1 MKQGTQSD
9 SETMLPVD
17 SDQRCTCGSGGHP
30 RRCALHPLS
39 WDSHIAELN
48 FLGALDD
55 PEPEGTPQEH
65 LAEIRRQYDSYEK
78 AQRADLRQRFE
89 LAKKT
94 AEDRDYWR
102 SRALALEADRR
113 SFLLAHGIDLGE
125 RPTVSGTGSRK
136 GSRE

>member
-1 MKQGTQSD
+1 MKQDTQSVPEG
-9 SETMLPVD
+9 SAPVD

-30 RRCALHPLS
+30 RRCELHPLS
-39 WDSHIAELN
+39 WDSHIAEIN
-48 FLGALDD
+48 FVGALDD

-65 LAEIRRQYDSYEK
+65 LAELRRRYDSYEK

-94 AEDRDYWR
+94 SEERDYWR

-125 RPTVSGTGSRK
+125 RPTVSGIENGSGAR
-136 GSRE
+136 R